1 MPKPF
6 ARILIADDEPIV
18 RLDLRGMLEEHG
30 FAIVGEAAD
39 GFDAVEGCRSLAP
52 DVALLDVRMPIFDGL
67 EAART
72 IISEAL
78 AGCVVLLTA
87 FGDREYIERAKEI
100 GVSGYLVKP
109 VDERQ
114 LAPTLEMA
122 IASGMRVRRAMDESA
137 ALRRKMDE
145 QDIIAR
151 AVRLL
156 ARERAVSEAEALH
169 MIQKL
174 SMDKRRPLT
183 DIALALVRAQDPKA
197 VIDRAKAVYMA
208 AGLPEK
214 AAYQKIL
221 ARARSC
227 GCAPLEAARAIL
239 REAEHD

>member
-1 MPKPF
+1 MPRPF
-6 ARILIADDEPIV
+6 ARVLIADDEPIV

-30 FAIVGEAAD
+30 FAVAGEAAD
-39 GFDAVEGCRSLAP
+39 GFDAVEGCRALAP

-67 EAART
+67 EAAHT
-72 IISEAL
+72 IVSETL

-100 GVSGYLVKP
+100 GVAGYLVKP

-122 IASGMRVRRAMDESA
+122 IASGARVRRAMDESA
-137 ALRRKMDE
+137 ALRQKMNEHDTLE
-145 QDIIAR
+145 R
-151 AVRLL
+151 AVRML
-156 ARERAVSEAEALH
+156 ARARSVSEADALRL
-169 MIQKL
+169 IQKL
-174 SMDKRRPLT
+174 SMDKRKPLT
-183 DIALALVRAQDPKA
+183 DIALALLRAHDPKA

-221 ARARSC
+221 ARAKAS
-227 GCAPLEAARAIL
+227 GCSPLDAARAVL
-239 REAEHD
+239 REAEDD